1 MGSIYEPIDVIARS
15 SGPSI
20 VPPELGCPISIL
32 RWADNECKHL
42 RAPTIHRVKRI
53 FAAIAGLALIAGL
66 VAPAASGADYVVA
79 PDTFLVPGQT
89 VQGYWDDGAPVA
101 SGRVY
106 NTKLIAMGGT
116 LTKKR
121 PSYRWKLLQVEGRT
135 MPDLRIDPKTGVVYG
150 AGPTIAPGSHRVWV
164 SVTDAKGR
172 TIKFWFL
179 LELRQCNS
187 AGSPLEGTFSPCPEL
202 SFVAYNTNRTGYVQ
216 PGKRGTEY
224 NVALNAV
231 GGQSPYR
238 FLLGEGSLPPG
249 LRLNQNLGII
259 SGIPKKAGTFT
270 VQWLIVDS
278 AGNTSPVEATFV
290 IRK

>member
-1 MGSIYEPIDVIARS
+1 M
-15 SGPSI
+15 
-20 VPPELGCPISIL
+20 
-32 RWADNECKHL
+32 
-42 RAPTIHRVKRI
+42 KRTL
-53 FAAIAGLALIAGL
+53 AALAGLALIAGL
-66 VAPAASGADYVVA
+66 VAPAASGAEYTVA
-79 PDTFLVPGQT
+79 PDNFLVPGQS

-116 LTKKR
+116 LTTKR
-121 PSYRWKLLQVEGRT
+121 PNYRWKLLEVEGRT
-135 MPDLRIDPKTGVVYG
+135 MPDLRVDPKTGVVYG
-150 AGPTIAPGSHRVWV
+150 AGPTIAPGSHKVWV

-187 AGSPLEGTFSPCPEL
+187 AGSPLEGNFSPCPEL
-202 SFVAYNTNRTGYVQ
+202 SFVAYNTNRTGYVR
-216 PGKRGTEY
+216 PGKKGVEY

-238 FLLGEGSLPPG
+238 FVLGEGALPPG
-249 LRLNQNLGII
+249 LKLNSNLGII
-259 SGIPKKAGTFT
+259 SGVPKKAGTFT
-270 VQWLIVDS
+270 VQWLIVD
-278 AGNTSPVEATFV
+278 AVGNSSPVEATFV